1 MRREWKPGRPY
12 IGLDMAPPRRRR
24 FLAWFR
30 GWIRKRLR

>member
-24 FLAWFR
+24 WRDRLR
-30 GWIRKRLR
+30 VWIRKRLR